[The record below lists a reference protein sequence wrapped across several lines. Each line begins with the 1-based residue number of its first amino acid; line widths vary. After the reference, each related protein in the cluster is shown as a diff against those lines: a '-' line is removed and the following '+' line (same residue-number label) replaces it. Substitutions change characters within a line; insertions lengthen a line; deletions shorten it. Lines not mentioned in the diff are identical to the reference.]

1 MIAKTKP
8 INIEGRWKMTKKI
21 FVYVNGCIPNRLEA
35 KKIREFYVNQGYTL
49 VDSYEQADLIV
60 FNTCAYSGEKI
71 SGTLKFIEKFQ
82 KSSELIVS
90 GCLPKI
96 DEKALRNVFDG
107 EIAEYSDFGF
117 DFLYTSGCVLGEWML
132 TQPDLYHL
140 ITSVGCLGSCSYC
153 AIPRARGKIRSKPL
167 VEVVAEFKEGLGHG
181 FEKFLLWGD
190 DLGAYGQ
197 DISESLPK
205 LLSEILSSRKQRV
218 SLYLWRL
225 GANWFLHYYTEL
237 EEVLK
242 TGRIKGLH
250 ISIQSGSNRLLK
262 LMNRTYEIEPVR
274 KSLKDLK
281 EKFPDLRLAVTL
293 LVGFPGETN
302 KDFEE
307 TLNLVKEGVFDAAM
321 PLIYSDVPGTP
332 ASKMKGKVSDKVKE
346 ERQTAIR
353 EIVSNPSLLE

>member
-1 MIAKTKP
+1 MS
-8 INIEGRWKMTKKI
+8 KKV
-21 FVYVNGCIPNRLEA
+21 FVYVNGCIPSRLEA
-35 KKIREFYVNQGYTL
+35 RKIEEFYINQGCVL
-49 VDSYEQADLIV
+49 VDSEEQADLIV
-60 FNTCAYSGEKI
+60 FNTCGYSGEKI
-71 SGTLKFIEKFQ
+71 SSTLETIKKLQ
-82 KSSELIVS
+82 KNSELIVS

-96 DEKALRNVFDG
+96 DEKALRSVFDG

-140 ITSVGCLGSCSYC
+140 VTSVGCLGNCSYC
-153 AIPRARGKIRSKPL
+153 AIPRARGKIRSKL
-167 VEVVAEFKEGLGHG
+167 LTEVVAEFKEGLGRG

-190 DLGAYGQ
+190 DFGAYGQ
-197 DISESLPK
+197 DISKSFPELVNE
-205 LLSEILSSRKQRV
+205 LLSFRSQGI
-218 SLYLWRL
+218 SLYLWRV
-225 GANWFLHYYTEL
+225 GANWFLQYYKEL
-237 EEVLK
+237 VEVLE

-250 ISIQSGSNRLLK
+250 VSIQSGSNRLLK
-262 LMNRTYEIEPVR
+262 LMNRAHKIEPVR
-274 KSLKDLK
+274 RNLKDMK
-281 EKFPDLRLAVTL
+281 EKFPDLRLATTL

-307 TLNLVKEGVFDAAM
+307 TLNLVKDGVFDAVM
-321 PLIYSDVPGTP
+321 PLMYSDVSGTP